1 MARREGGRPCLGMGT
16 PRVASGAR
24 FRGSCPWFCSPGF
37 SAGSPRAAVNGPLLK
52 ISRGGPQRGA
62 VFITQSCEF
71 RGT

>member
-1 MARREGGRPCLGMGT
+1 M
-16 PRVASGAR
+16 SGDGKPSRGLWRR

-37 SAGSPRAAVNGPLLK
+37 SAGSPRAAANEPLLE

-71 RGT
+71 HGP